1 MDSDFDVIVVGS
13 GFGGSVTA
21 LRLAEKGYRVAVLEA
36 GRRFE
41 DADLPKTSWRL
52 RRYVWAPRLGLRG
65 IQRIHLVRGEAGVLV
80 LAGAGVGGG
89 SLVYANTLYV
99 PPRPFFTDRQWGHI
113 TDWQDELRPFY
124 DQAERMLGVTVNPIV
139 TPADEAMKKVAERM
153 GVGDTFH
160 ATPVGV
166 FFGDG
171 APGAPSPDPYFGG
184 AGPSRNACTAC
195 GSCMV
200 GCKSNAKNTLTKNYL
215 YLAEQAGVTVI
226 PDTTVT
232 AVAPRAG
239 GGYEITAVRAGALPG
254 RRRRTLTAGQ
264 VVLAAGT
271 YGTQRLLHRMRATGR
286 LPGLSPR
293 LGELT
298 RTNSEALLGVERMT
312 GWHRKGDV
320 DHGTGLAITS
330 SFHPD
335 ERTHIE
341 PTRYGAGNNAM
352 GLIRTLLIDGGGRPR
367 WLKFLGAA
375 ARQPGTILRGL
386 SLRDWAKRTVIA
398 LVMQT
403 SDNSVTVTERRGL
416 FGGRRLT
423 AGHGVGEPNP
433 TWIPIAHDAT
443 RMLAE
448 ELDATPGGTWFDL
461 FDIPTT
467 AHFIGGCVIGDSPEN
482 GVIDPYHR
490 VYGHPGLHVVDGSAI
505 SANLGVNPSL
515 TITAQAE
522 RAMAFWPNRGEEDP
536 RPGPGKPYERL
547 VPVAPRRPAVPA
559 HAPAALRV
567 VKAEGA

>member
-1 MDSDFDVIVVGS
+1 MDPVDTAWFDVLVVGS
-13 GFGGSVTA
+13 GFGGSVAA

-36 GRRFE
+36 GRRFGE
-41 DADLPKTSWRL
+41 EDLPRTSWHL
-52 RRYVWAPRLGLRG
+52 RRYLWAPRLGCRG
-65 IQRIHLVRGEAGVLV
+65 VQRIHLVRGEAGVLV

-89 SLVYANTLYV
+89 SLVYANTLYE
-99 PPRPFFTDRQWGHI
+99 PPEPFFADRQWGHI
-113 TDWQDELRPFY
+113 TDWRDELAPFY
-124 DQAERMLGVTVNPIV
+124 DQARRMLGVTVNPIV
-139 TPADEAMKKVAERM
+139 TPADEAVRRVAERM
-153 GVGDTFH
+153 GVGHTFH
-160 ATPVGV
+160 PTPVGV

-171 APGAPSPDPYFGG
+171 TPGRPAPDPYFGG
-184 AGPSRNACTAC
+184 AGPERTSCTAC

-200 GCKSNAKNTLTKNYL
+200 GCRTGAKNTLTKNYL
-215 YLAEQAGVTVI
+215 HLAERAGARVL

-232 AVAPRAG
+232 AITPVD
-239 GGYEITAVRAGALPG
+239 GGYEVEVLRTQALPG
-254 RRRRTLTAGQ
+254 RRRRRLRAAH

-271 YGTQRLLHRMRATGR
+271 YGTQRLLHRMRDTGR

-293 LGELT
+293 LGEVT

-312 GWHRKGDV
+312 GRHRPGDV
-320 DHGTGLAITS
+320 DHSTGLAITS

-352 GLIRTLLIDGGGRPR
+352 GLIRTLLIDGGDGPR
-367 WLKFLGAA
+367 WRRFLGEA
-375 ARQPGTILRGL
+375 ARRPGTIVRGL
-386 SLRDWAKRTVIA
+386 SLRDWARRTVIA

-403 SDNSVTVTERRGL
+403 DDNSVTVGLRGRGLVARRG
-416 FGGRRLT
+416 
-423 AGHGVGEPNP
+423 AGEPRP
-433 TWIPIAHDAT
+433 TWIPIAHTAT

-467 AHFIGGCVIGDSPEN
+467 AHFLGGCVIGDSPRT

-522 RAMAFWPNRGEEDP
+522 RALSLWPNKGEDDP
-536 RPGPGKPYERL
+536 RPPLGAPYRRL
-547 VPVAPRRPAVPA
+547 RPVPPRDPAVPG
-559 HAPAALRV
+559 HAPAALRLP
-567 VKAEGA
+567 